1 MLVRWLM
8 AVVLMAVLSG
18 ATSTVTYAA
27 RGYDPELEWQTLES
41 PRFAVHFSEGQRNL
55 AIRVSRI
62 SEQVIDSI
70 AELFDYAPQGT
81 IHIVLSDSYDGANG
95 SATVMPRNV
104 IRLFLAAPV
113 ETTGLASYDE
123 WLRILLIHELAH
135 ICHIDQ
141 HHGLNSFLRLFVGK
155 YVSMNAYSP
164 QWMTEGVA
172 TYVETIMTS
181 TGRGRSTYVD
191 MLLRLAALEGEDI
204 HLDQAHVLF
213 SDWPGPTVAYFWGGR
228 FHLYLAKR
236 FGHDKIR
243 DFYKTIASS
252 PVPYIQSLIGWAEF
266 GRPLALLWEDFLAEV
281 KEEALALKQHID
293 ATGASVTHPLIE
305 DLRQMSGARFLEDG
319 RVIFSH
325 WSPVDGST
333 VRLYDPRSGKEE
345 VLVRDTYSVRFGAS
359 PTEVV
364 YSRSAITERFN
375 NYADLYALDINT
387 KKILK
392 LQDQSLAVG
401 KSLRARDPTITPSG
415 EILFVTNEL
424 HQNALKVGKRLDDG
438 KLEVRTLVPGS
449 GDTQFSSPVVSPDGK
464 LIAVS
469 VFFAGGYR
477 DIVLFDFET
486 GLIKGRVTADRAL
499 DNNPVFSS
507 DGKYLL
513 FDSDRSGVFN
523 IYAQELGTGNY
534 FKVTNVVGGAFQ
546 PDVSPD
552 GKTLLM
558 RYAQAGGF
566 ALHTM
571 AFEPSGWTPI
581 VIDRSPQSRLHEATF
596 SAGVPRAEEAPLPL
610 KPGLE
615 LISSYQP
622 WKSLMPSSDNFIVL
636 PAIFQ
641 FNEDWSM
648 SLLTGGLD
656 VLGEHSWGAAVRV
669 GNEARTPSFVAS
681 YSNDQWYPTLS
692 AYVSKQEVP
701 YKFSLVDASNNV
713 VGYDW
718 AFESRRGAGGG
729 ISWPIGQRHA
739 LFAGYSF
746 ETRSPYEGISEEV
759 LSGASFGDFAS
770 SYAGYQYANIRGYQ
784 RSVSPERG
792 VTASVISRYFSKA
805 LGATFDQLLM
815 RTAGQLF
822 LNNPLFDNHVLT
834 MRLASAF
841 SLGPEFKE
849 RFRLGG
855 GFGNSLFSTQV
866 DSFYPLRGFS
876 SSIEEALEG
885 SGVTALYMEYRF
897 PIWYVQRGLGSLP
910 LFADRFYGVLFMD
923 SGSVF
928 GREEGGSLSSVYKG
942 AWDEITKGRM
952 SVGAELRGRIAMGWA
967 YWIIP
972 RLSVAF
978 PIMDKGRFT
987 DALGYKV
994 ELSLGSPF

>member
-8 AVVLMAVLSG
+8 ALALVCSLGVMVPQA
-18 ATSTVTYAA
+18 ADAA
-27 RGYDPELEWQTLES
+27 RGYDPELTWQTLES

-55 AIRVSRI
+55 AVRVSRI
-62 SEQVIDSI
+62 SEQVIDSVGD
-70 AELFDYAPQGT
+70 LFGYQPDGT

-95 SATVMPRNV
+95 SATVMPRNT

-123 WLRILLIHELAH
+123 WLRILLIHEIAH

-191 MLLRLAALEGEDI
+191 MLLRLAALGDKEI

-236 FGHDKIR
+236 FGHERIR
-243 DFYKTIASS
+243 AFYETIASN
-252 PVPYIQSLIGWAEF
+252 PVPYIFSLIGWVEF
-266 GRPLALLWEDFLAEV
+266 GQPLALLWEDFLAEV
-281 KEEALALKQHID
+281 KSEALELQAQVE
-293 ATGASVTHPLIE
+293 AAGVSVTQPLIE
-305 DLRQMSGARFLEDG
+305 DLKQMSGARFLDDG

-333 VRLYDPRSGKEE
+333 VRLFNPETQEE
-345 VLVRDTYSVRFGAS
+345 SVVVRDTYSVRFGVKDG
-359 PTEVV
+359 EVV

-375 NYADLYALDINT
+375 NYADLYSLDLET
-387 KKILK
+387 KKITK
-392 LQDQSLAVG
+392 LQSDDLAVG
-401 KSLRARDPTITPSG
+401 KSLRARDPTLTPSG
-415 EILFVTNEL
+415 EVLFISNRL
-424 HQNALKVGKRLDDG
+424 HQNEIKIGKRSADG

-464 LIAVS
+464 MVAVS
-469 VFFAGGYR
+469 VFFPGGYR
-477 DIVLFDFET
+477 DIVLFDYET
-486 GLIKGRVTADRAL
+486 GSLERRVTADRAL
-499 DNNPVFSS
+499 DNNPVFSK
-507 DGKYLL
+507 DGRYLL

-523 IYAQELGTGNY
+523 VYAYELESDDY
-534 FKVTNVVGGAFQ
+534 FQVTNVVGGAFQ

-552 GKTLLM
+552 GQTLLM

-571 AFEPSGWTPI
+571 PFE
-581 VIDRSPQSRLHEATF
+581 QSTWRKVSMIQDPKAELHEAEF
-596 SAGVPRAEEAPLPL
+596 KAGVTRDQEEPLEVNERFERLSP
-610 KPGLE
+610 
-615 LISSYQP
+615 YQP
-622 WKSLMPSSDNFIVL
+622 WKSLMPSSDNFIIL

-641 FNEDWSM
+641 FNGDWSM

-656 VLGEHSWGAAVRV
+656 VLGEHSWGAAVRM
-669 GNEARTPSFVAS
+669 GLETRNPSVVVS

-692 AYVSKQEVP
+692 TYVSKQEIP
-701 YKFSLVDASNNV
+701 YQFRYLDAQDRIQS
-713 VGYDW
+713 DW
-718 AFESRRGAGGG
+718 AFEARRGVGGS

-746 ETRSPYEGISEEV
+746 ETRDAYEGISQEV
-759 LSGASFGDFAS
+759 LSGASFGNFAS
-770 SYAGYQYANIRGYQ
+770 SYAGYQYANLRSYQ

-792 VTASVISRYFSKA
+792 VTASLVSRYFSKA
-805 LGATFDQLLM
+805 FGATFDQLLL

-834 MRLASAF
+834 MRVASAF

-885 SGVTALYMEYRF
+885 SGLAALYMEYRF

-928 GREEGGSLSSVYKG
+928 GREEGGDLASVYQG
-942 AWDEITKGRM
+942 AWDELTKGRM
-952 SVGAELRGRIAMGWA
+952 SVGAELRGRLAMGWA

-972 RLSVAF
+972 RVSIAF
-978 PIMDKGRFT
+978 PIMDKGRFS
-987 DALGYKV
+987 DDLGYRF
-994 ELSLGSPF
+994 EFSLGSPF